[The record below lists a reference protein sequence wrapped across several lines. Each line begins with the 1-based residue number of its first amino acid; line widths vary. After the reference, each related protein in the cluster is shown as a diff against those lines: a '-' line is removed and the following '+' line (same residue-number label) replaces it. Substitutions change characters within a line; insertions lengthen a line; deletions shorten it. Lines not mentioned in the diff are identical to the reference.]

1 MILVC
6 LHCTIAVSH
15 VHWNIKSQNLSLKVP
30 EFSGSHCIIT
40 VYTSDEYIMSKS
52 LFKLKSNKI
61 FVHDNIFVR
70 AKWP

>member
-40 VYTSDEYIMSKS
+40 VYTSDE
-52 LFKLKSNKI
+52 FKLKSNKI